1 MTCGNSGLANPMP
14 GVPTP
19 DPDDRERTELAGV
32 RLASQDELW
41 GLRGSSG
48 VAVGVSGAERGV
60 ICGDLSFFCG

>member
-1 MTCGNSGLANPMP
+1 MP

-32 RLASQDELW
+32 RLVSQDALW

-48 VAVGVSGAERGV
+48 VAVGVVVRREG
-60 ICGDLSFFCG
+60 LSVGFSLFFFVDDGGEVS